1 MSLHFIQQFNIAKLV
16 PVGGGTT
23 TFAVLAEQCGLP
35 EADVRRLLRHAMTIR
50 VFDEPH
56 EDEVVHTRASMLIR
70 DEGIHGWIGSTCQN
84 MWPGATRVSPPFA
97 SNDPSTI
104 MMLILRIMH
113 IDNRIVETV
122 SRLFRSFSIGESLPF
137 MPLSMKIGG
146 WEKSTEATKPSY
158 TSSSVSCVFGKG
170 RHYTEDGQV
179 VLFIYSCHAG
189 N

>member
-1 MSLHFIQQFNIAKLV
+1 
-16 PVGGGTT
+16 
-23 TFAVLAEQCGLP
+23 
-35 EADVRRLLRHAMTIR
+35 
-50 VFDEPH
+50 
-56 EDEVVHTRASMLIR
+56 
-70 DEGIHGWIGSTCQN
+70 
-84 MWPGATRVSPPFA
+84 
-97 SNDPSTI
+97 
-104 MMLILRIMH
+104 
-113 IDNRIVETV
+113 
-122 SRLFRSFSIGESLPF
+122 LPF